1 MREIDL
7 VKVLQNLVK
16 HFWLPVLLA
25 FLGTIGMFLAANRS
39 STWNLICGYSV
50 EADNRENGTNDFYS
64 YEENLAE
71 AVCQQLRRDAEL
83 KNLTVDTEYYWIE
96 RSNRRIEVKA
106 KAKNKDAIV
115 NVNNLFTSKA
125 SEYLDREAEKNA
137 VLNIEYC
144 DLAEEQAPRKKM
156 ALFGGTL
163 GLCVGLSI
171 LLLNEYIH
179 SPKEAK
185 RTEESR

>member
-7 VKVLQNLVK
+7 AKVLQNLVK

-25 FLGTIGMFLAANRS
+25 FLGAIGMFLAANRS
-39 STWNLICGYSV
+39 SNWNLICGYSV
-50 EADNRENGTNDFYS
+50 EADKRENETADFYS

-71 AVCQQLRRDAEL
+71 AVYQQLIRDDEL
-83 KNLTVDTEYYWIE
+83 KNLTVDTEYYWLE
-96 RSNRRIEVKA
+96 QSNRRFEVKA
-106 KAKNKDAIV
+106 EAKNKDTIV
-115 NVNNLFTSKA
+115 NINNLFTSKA
-125 SEYLDREAEKNA
+125 SEYLDKEAEKTA

-144 DLAEEQAPRKKM
+144 DLVEEQAPRKKM

-163 GLCVGLSI
+163 GLCIGFSI
-171 LLLNEYIH
+171 LLLIEYIR